1 MQVAEFMSL
10 PLSEAISKLNMVNC
24 EVHTNDNGEV
34 KAVEITYKP
43 TEEVLTKKGRK
54 DEW

>member
-24 EVHTNDNGEV
+24 QVHTNDNGEV
-34 KAVEITYKP
+34 KALEITYKP
-43 TEEVLTKKGRK
+43 NEEVTEKRVGTKK
-54 DEW
+54 W